1 MTTHS
6 LHIRSEKGV
15 ALIMVLLL
23 LGVMAALTTGLV
35 LTSQTEVAMSANE
48 TYYAGA
54 RSAAEG
60 GMNRAV
66 NQILVDTTDL
76 KTIRVVPV
84 IGNGPFTLN
93 SQYGYSYQILDDDD
107 PSLYPNMTADEYNK
121 AVASMKE
128 DGDPDTDL
136 NKRLILQS
144 IGTGP
149 KSTLVT
155 VSRVLQSIEI
165 PDIPETKTVI
175 VNPALLVNG
184 DLTLGGNASIQ
195 GTKGNVHANGDITGN
210 GNSVKVTGDVTAS
223 GEVNIDFTP
232 GGLKAGNMPEIA
244 VPEIKASD
252 YKNLADWILPAGGGN
267 AQKYDPSTGTATTC
281 GGASG
286 ITCPSGWSYSV
297 ANGRWE
303 ASGGMPDTA
312 TYYAEG
318 DVYMKGTGGSGV
330 TKLSVIAEGSIKLEG
345 NGKFK
350 PENGAGIQF
359 VTNGDFEMGGTV
371 DADDTVDFDGQIMV
385 REQIKLDGTSEF
397 QGRVLVENRDSA
409 TNVWNPN
416 PPPGSGRRGTNK
428 FDTNEVQGTLKLTYN
443 GQLGDIVTTITLPPG
458 PSTYTNNIS
467 GWLEQ

>member
-1 MTTHS
+1 MTTHP

-23 LGVMAALTTGLV
+23 LGVMAALTTGLA
-35 LTSQTEVAMSANE
+35 LNGQTEVAMSANE

-66 NQILVDTTDL
+66 NQILADTTTDL
-76 KTIRVVPV
+76 LATGVVPV

-93 SQYGYSYQILDDDD
+93 SQYGYSFQILDDDD
-107 PSLYPNMTADEYNK
+107 PALYNGVALTA
-121 AVASMKE
+121 AQLAQMGE
-128 DGDPDTDL
+128 DGDPNNNVNT
-136 NKRLILQS
+136 RMILQS

-149 KSTLVT
+149 KSTSVT
-155 VSRVLQSIEI
+155 VARVLQSTEI

-175 VNPALLVNG
+175 SNPALLVNG
-184 DLTLGGNASIQ
+184 DLTLGGNATIKGS
-195 GTKGNVHANGDITGN
+195 KGNVHANGDITGN
-210 GNSVKVTGDVTAS
+210 GNSVVVTGDVTAT
-223 GEVNIDFTP
+223 GDVNIAFTP

-252 YKNLADWILPAGGGN
+252 YFNLADWVLTSLGTITHANGTPCGVV
-267 AQKYDPSTGTATTC
+267 KTDP
-281 GGASG
+281 
-286 ITCPSGWSYSV
+286 CPSGWSYSV
-297 ANGRWE
+297 ANSRWE
-303 ASGGMPDTA
+303 AAGGMPTSA
-312 TYYAEG
+312 TYYAQG
-318 DVYMKGTGGSGV
+318 DVYMKGTGKAAV
-330 TKLSVIAEGSIKLEG
+330 TQLSVIAEGSIKLEG
-345 NGKFK
+345 NGNFK

-371 DADDTVDFDGQIMV
+371 DADDSVDFDGQIMV
-385 REQIKLDGTSEF
+385 REQLKLDGTSEF
-397 QGRVLVENRDSA
+397 QGRVMVEDRDSA
-409 TNVWNPN
+409 SNAYNAITNPN
-416 PPPGSGRRGTNK
+416 GRRGTNK
-428 FDTNEVQGTLKLTYN
+428 FDTNEVQGTLTVTYN